1 MRKLLLCMLFS
12 MTCFLA
18 GATEQLRDKVVV
30 EGETWEM
37 LSAPLSLLD
46 EVTYD
51 AFKEILGQRQVVSSA
66 NWRGYVAYWHIG
78 RKGLYLDK
86 VEVMQPGGKYKEAD
100 RKVLRK
106 VMRKYRCLGKIKA
119 KWLTG
124 NVSIAQ
130 GQEKKTIVIKKGKVL
145 AIGE

>member
-1 MRKLLLCMLFS
+1 MLFC
-12 MTCFLA
+12 MTCVLA
-18 GATEQLRDKVVV
+18 GATDQLRDKVVI
-30 EGETWEM
+30 EGETWSM

-46 EVTYD
+46 EETYD
-51 AFKEILGQRQVVSSA
+51 ALKEVLGQRQVVSSA
-66 NWRGYVAYWHIG
+66 NWRGYVAYWHI
-78 RKGLYLDK
+78 RKKGLYLDK
-86 VEVMQPGGKYKEAD
+86 VEVIQPGGKYKEAD
-100 RKVLRK
+100 RKALRK

>member
-1 MRKLLLCMLFS
+1 MLFC
-12 MTCFLA
+12 MTCVLA
-18 GATEQLRDKVVV
+18 GATDQLRDKVFI
-30 EGETWEM
+30 EGETWSM

-46 EVTYD
+46 EETYD
-51 AFKEILGQRQVVSSA
+51 AFKEVLGQRQVLSSA

-86 VEVMQPGGKYKEAD
+86 VEVMQSDGKYKEAD
-100 RKVLRK
+100 TKALK
-106 VMRKYRCLGKIKA
+106 KALKKYRCLGKIKA
-119 KWLTG
+119 KWMTG